1 VRNLLL
7 HLDHRTSMKTDRIHP
22 KVLRE
27 LVEVIA
33 KPLSTMYQCSWST
46 TEVPE
51 DWRLASMTPVY
62 KNRHKQ
68 NLENYKSVHHDFGGR
83 EVYGTDPLE

>member
-1 VRNLLL
+1 
-7 HLDHRTSMKTDRIHP
+7 
-22 KVLRE
+22 
-27 LVEVIA
+27 
-33 KPLSTMYQCSWST
+33 
-46 TEVPE
+46 
-51 DWRLASMTPVY
+51 MTPVY